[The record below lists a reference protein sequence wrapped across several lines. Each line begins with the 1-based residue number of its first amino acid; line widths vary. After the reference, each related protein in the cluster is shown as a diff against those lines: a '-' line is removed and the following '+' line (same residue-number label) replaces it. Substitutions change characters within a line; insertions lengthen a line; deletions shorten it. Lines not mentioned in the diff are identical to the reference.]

1 MAESTRALVV
11 TGLLLLTC
19 ASGVV
24 DALCYFSLD
33 QVFAGNMTGNVLFL
47 GFALVGEA
55 GNPVNNG
62 IAVLGFLVGATAA
75 GRLVP
80 HGRRDVV
87 PTSTLWTLAGGTTF
101 AALLCGAWVLAG
113 DLGTGGTLAVSAL
126 LSVVMGSQLNAV
138 KPIGNA
144 NITTVVVTGTLG
156 NLARDSRLAGAP
168 PDVHSNW
175 VDRSL
180 AVVALALGAAAGAAL
195 DRRVSPAAALGLA
208 VVLMLA
214 GAAVLLVVRRRQL
227 TARRAALQA
236 G

>member
-1 MAESTRALVV
+1 MVRSTRALVV

-24 DALCYFSLD
+24 DAVCYFSLD
-33 QVFAGNMTGNVLFL
+33 QVFVGNMTGNVLLL

-62 IAVLGFLVGATAA
+62 VAVLGFLGGATLA
-75 GRLVP
+75 GRLAP

-87 PTSTLWTLAGGTTF
+87 PTSTLWTLLCGASF
-101 AALLCGAWVLAG
+101 AALLCAVWLVA
-113 DLGTGGTLAVSAL
+113 GTLGAAGTLVITTL
-126 LSVVMGSQLNAV
+126 LAVVMGAQLNAV

-144 NITTVVVTGTLG
+144 NITTVVVTGTLA

-175 VDRSL
+175 VDRLL
-180 AVVALALGAAAGAAL
+180 AVVVLALGAAAGAAL
-195 DRRVSPAAALGLA
+195 DRKASPGAALGLA

-214 GAAVLLVVRRRQL
+214 GAAVLLLVRRRQL
-227 TARRAALQA
+227 EAGRAARPA